1 MREKHFTLQP
11 LPARSRSTE
20 WALVLALC
28 LSSGLSAAMYLARVW
43 YTESF
48 SFFFLNWNLLLA
60 WIPFGVAVMMHALSR
75 STKRAAM
82 PLAFLFAVW
91 LLFFPN
97 APYLVSDLMH
107 LAPRQNVPLWYDAML
122 LFSYAWNG
130 LILGFASLWLIQ
142 QLVAE
147 RLGAIAGWMLV
158 MTTLLAAGF
167 GIYLGRFE
175 RWNSWDVVVDP
186 IGRFGDILAGLLNP
200 LAYPRAIVVT
210 LLFAAFMAIAY
221 STVHLF
227 ATTRVQ
233 PETTSPRALDNART
247 LN

>member
-1 MREKHFTLQP
+1 MSEARYTLVPPQI
-11 LPARSRSTE
+11 RSRSTE
-20 WALVLALC
+20 WALALALC
-28 LSSGLSAAMYLARVW
+28 LSSGLSAAMFAVRAL
-43 YTESF
+43 YTESIVY
-48 SFFFLNWNLLLA
+48 FFLNWNLLLA
-60 WIPFGVAVMMHALSR
+60 WIPFGIAAFMHVLGRRRTSSLPLLAV
-75 STKRAAM
+75 
-82 PLAFLFAVW
+82 LFAVW

-122 LFSYAWNG
+122 LFSHAWNG

-142 QLVAE
+142 HLVAE
-147 RLGAIAGWMLV
+147 RLGVIAGWLLV
-158 MTTLLAAGF
+158 MVTLPAAGF

-175 RWNSWDVVVDP
+175 RWNSWDVFVDP
-186 IGRFGDILAGLLNP
+186 AGRLGAIVSGLLNP
-200 LAYPRAIVVT
+200 MAHPRAIVVT

-227 ATTRVQ
+227 AMIRVRQADAATRSLHTVQ
-233 PETTSPRALDNART
+233 T

>member
-1 MREKHFTLQP
+1 MPETRYTLVP
-11 LPARSRSTE
+11 LQIRSRSTE
-20 WALVLALC
+20 WALVFALC
-28 LSSGLSAAMYLARVW
+28 LSSGLSAAMFVVRAL
-43 YTESF
+43 YTESIVY
-48 SFFFLNWNLLLA
+48 FFLNWNLLLA
-60 WIPFGVAVMMHALSR
+60 WIPFGLAALMHVLGRKATSSLPLL
-75 STKRAAM
+75 AA
-82 PLAFLFAVW
+82 LFAVW

-147 RLGAIAGWMLV
+147 RLGVIAGWLLV
-158 MTTLLAAGF
+158 MVTLLAAGF

-175 RWNSWDVVVDP
+175 RWNSWDVFVDP
-186 IGRFGDILAGLLNP
+186 AGRVGALVSGLLNP
-200 LAYPRAIVVT
+200 MAHPRAIAVT

-227 ATTRVQ
+227 AMIRVRQADAATRSLHTAQ
-233 PETTSPRALDNART
+233 T

>member
-1 MREKHFTLQP
+1 MPETRYTLVPQQFHNH
-11 LPARSRSTE
+11 SNE
-20 WALVLALC
+20 WALVLALG
-28 LSSGLSAAMYLARVW
+28 LSSGLSAAMYAARVL

-48 SFFFLNWNLLLA
+48 VYFFLNWNLLLA
-60 WIPFGVAVMMHALSR
+60 WIPFGLAALMHVLGRR
-75 STKRAAM
+75 STSKLPLLAA
-82 PLAFLFAVW
+82 LFAVW

-107 LAPRQNVPLWYDAML
+107 LAPRQNIPLWYDAML

-147 RLGAIAGWMLV
+147 RLGVIAGWLLV
-158 MTTLLAAGF
+158 MLTLPAAGF

-175 RWNSWDVVVDP
+175 RWNSWDVLVDP
-186 IGRFGDILAGLLNP
+186 VGRLNDLAAGLLNP
-200 LAYPRAIVVT
+200 MAHPRAIVVT

-227 ATTRVQ
+227 AMIRVRQ
-233 PETTSPRALDNART
+233 ADAASRT
-247 LN
+247 LHSVHTLN

>member
-1 MREKHFTLQP
+1 MSKTRYTLVP
-11 LPARSRSTE
+11 LEIHKRPAE
-20 WALVLALC
+20 WALVFVLC
-28 LSSGLSAAMYLARVW
+28 LSSGLSAAMYLARVL

-48 SFFFLNWNLLLA
+48 VYFFLNWNLLLA
-60 WIPFGVAVMMHALSR
+60 WIPFSLAALMHLLGRRGTNSL
-75 STKRAAM
+75 
-82 PLAFLFAVW
+82 PLLAFLFAAW

-107 LAPRQNVPLWYDAML
+107 LAPRQTVPLWYDAMF

-142 QLVAE
+142 QLVTD
-147 RLGAIAGWMLV
+147 RLGVIAGWLLV
-158 MTTLLAAGF
+158 VVTLPAAAF

-175 RWNSWDVVVDP
+175 RWNSWDVLIDP
-186 IGRFGDILAGLLNP
+186 VGRLNDLVAGLLNP
-200 LAYPRAIVVT
+200 MAHPRAIVVT

-227 ATTRVQ
+227 AMIRVRQ
-233 PETTSPRALDNART
+233 TDAAPRT
-247 LN
+247 LHSMQTLN

>member
-1 MREKHFTLQP
+1 MPEKHFTLHP
-11 LPARSRSTE
+11 PPAQSHSTE
-20 WALVLALC
+20 WALLVVLC

-48 SFFFLNWNLLLA
+48 LFFFLNWNLLLA
-60 WIPFGVAVMMHALSR
+60 WIPFGVAVMIHTLSR
-75 STKRAAM
+75 NAKRSLI
-82 PLAFLFAVW
+82 PLALLFVVW

-142 QLVAE
+142 QLVTE
-147 RLGAIAGWMLV
+147 RLGMAAGWLLV
-158 MTTLLAAGF
+158 MATLLAAGF

-175 RWNSWDVVVDP
+175 RWNSWDVLVDP
-186 IGRFGDILAGLLNP
+186 IGRFGDIFTGLLNP

-210 LLFAAFMAIAY
+210 LLFASFMAIAY

-227 ATTRVQ
+227 ALIRIRQ
-233 PETTSPRALDNART
+233 ANSAPRSLENAQT
-247 LN
+247 WN

>member
-1 MREKHFTLQP
+1 MPETRYTLIPPQ
-11 LPARSRSTE
+11 SNDRSTE

-28 LSSGLSAAMYLARVW
+28 LSSGLSVAMYAVRALYA
-43 YTESF
+43 ESF
-48 SFFFLNWNLLLA
+48 VFFFLNWNLLLA
-60 WIPFGVAVMMHALSR
+60 WIPFGVAALMHMLGQRGANSL
-75 STKRAAM
+75 
-82 PLAFLFAVW
+82 PLLAFLFTVW

-142 QLVAE
+142 QLVAD
-147 RLGAIAGWMLV
+147 RLGVFAGWLLV
-158 MTTLLAAGF
+158 IVTLPAAAF

-175 RWNSWDVVVDP
+175 RWNSWDVLVDP
-186 IGRFGDILAGLLNP
+186 VGRLNDLVAGLLNP
-200 LAYPRAIVVT
+200 MAHPRAIVVT

-227 ATTRVQ
+227 AMIRVRR
-233 PETTSPRALDNART
+233 TVADSRT
-247 LN
+247 LHSAQTLN